1 MSLSGTKKTDI
12 SPISIRYHRFKGTD
26 MAEKFIRMLKT
37 KRRPVLVYFDPDI
50 DGLIA
55 GFLVCR
61 YLKSKGIDFVWKL
74 NQNRGHGFKIPFER
88 LKGLG
93 IDIIAVDFKI
103 SSKEV
108 KGILKSGSNIL
119 NIDHHLNG
127 DEFIGWGYGGKIGLV
142 INNQY
147 PFEDEDSRYLSG
159 AGVVF
164 EVLREIDKDFDTVEN
179 RALVGL
185 TLLSDVRNIENNNA
199 KGYLIDLYT
208 HKYKG
213 YIGYL
218 IDGTKGEKDYGVGVP
233 RLDRNYVDYVLSPT
247 INSCLRFNQNDMV
260 MNFILGS
267 GYIDKSFKAKQRD
280 LVNEM
285 MKVGKMKDFDS
296 LRVVTIWES
305 DFEGSEYFDELSNF
319 IGLVASRYL
328 DGKHS
333 VIACLLKTDG
343 TFRRASFR
351 GYLNGGLYIGSMNAT
366 GLIYGEGH
374 ESAFGVIWMDLS
386 ERSCKELDR
395 VCCEVDKSYRKSSNV
410 VYVENMSVFSS
421 VKGYNIGVE
430 NMFCLSQNR
439 TWLKYTG
446 SKIVR
451 KFYTSK
457 YTEYELDGIQVKC
470 FDPDLDPRKDLIL
483 PMCERGYVF
492 YYLQKEDSEE
502 SIFED

>member
-1 MSLSGTKKTDI
+1 M
-12 SPISIRYHRFKGTD
+12 
-26 MAEKFIRMLKT
+26 
-37 KRRPVLVYFDPDI
+37 
-50 DGLIA
+50 
-55 GFLVCR
+55 
-61 YLKSKGIDFVWKL
+61 
-74 NQNRGHGFKIPFER
+74 
-88 LKGLG
+88 
-93 IDIIAVDFKI
+93 
-103 SSKEV
+103 
-108 KGILKSGSNIL
+108 
-119 NIDHHLNG
+119 
-127 DEFIGWGYGGKIGLV
+127 
-142 INNQY
+142 
-147 PFEDEDSRYLSG
+147 
-159 AGVVF
+159 
-164 EVLREIDKDFDTVEN
+164 
-179 RALVGL
+179 
-185 TLLSDVRNIENNNA
+185 
-199 KGYLIDLYT
+199 
-208 HKYKG
+208 
-213 YIGYL
+213 
-218 IDGTKGEKDYGVGVP
+218 
-233 RLDRNYVDYVLSPT
+233 DYVLSPT